1 MKFDNMDWDEF
12 EDMIGGEMG
21 FLHSS
26 SSTITDLDGR
36 VYALERMVAQ
46 LLKRTANQRT
56 AFMMLLMNKI
66 TGYTIDDHGRVT
78 IHCNSSPPEIAIAAS
93 LQDQITEVIR
103 YDEAELAS
111 VVKAANNVA
120 DAL

>member
-21 FLHSS
+21 FLHSDS
-26 SSTITDLDGR
+26 TTITDLDGR

-56 AFMMLLMNKI
+56 AFIMLLMNKI
-66 TGYTIDDHGRVT
+66 TGYTVDDNGSVT
-78 IHCNSSPPEIAIAAS
+78 IHCSSRQPEVAPPGNLEE
-93 LQDQITEVIR
+93 QITAVIK

-111 VVKAANNVA
+111 VIKAANSVV
-120 DAL
+120 DSL